1 MEQAEV
7 VEQADISMGKVLH
20 LQLTSKEFLLNKTQT
35 YTLWQ
40 NVYNCQTKMVA
51 IWIHILYSFHIFLT
65 KFRKNRHVLMLF
77 TWQ

>member
-40 NVYNCQTKMVA
+40 NVYNCQTKMVD
-51 IWIHILYSFHIFLT
+51 IWIHILYSFHIFIL
-65 KFRKNRHVLMLF
+65 KDFLHKI
-77 TWQ
+77 